1 MNNIAFTKREE
12 ELMGFLWQQTA
23 PMTIYDMAE
32 NCGDRGWSI
41 NYLRVLVKSLEKK
54 GVLRCCGAE
63 PNGRQY
69 SRQFC
74 VAMTKEEYYVRL
86 ALAGGVNA
94 GAFAKVAA
102 AAVDGGK
109 QNDDTLIQ
117 KLEEILAD
125 FKARNGHGV

>member
-12 ELMGFLWQQTA
+12 ELMDFLWQHPQA
-23 PMTIYDMAE
+23 MTVYDMAE
-32 NCGDRGWSI
+32 SGWSV

-109 QNDDTLIQ
+109 KDDEALIQ

-125 FKARNGHGV
+125 FKARNGDGI

>member
-12 ELMGFLWQQTA
+12 ELMEYLWQHPE
-23 PMTIYDMAE
+23 PMTVYDMAE
-32 NCGDRGWSI
+32 SGWSV

-94 GAFAKVAA
+94 GVFAKVAA

-109 QNDDTLIQ
+109 QNDSALIQ

-125 FKARNGHGV
+125 FKARNGQDT